1 MNTRNIIIGVVVL
14 VVLGAGFWTM
24 GGGQNM
30 LAPKPT
36 PTVSAAMDDLENLV
50 TASGTLVPVKRANLG
65 FKIGGQVKRVMIQ
78 TGDTVKQNATLVQL
92 DAVELDAGV
101 AQAKAAV
108 ALAQA
113 GLDQLKAGAS
123 KEDIAAAEAA
133 LNTARAQLAKVKAGA
148 TAEDIAAA
156 KASLDRAASAVKD
169 AQSEYDKIKNDPAAG
184 MYPQSIAYQAATEQY
199 RIAEARYQQVVKG
212 ATVEDIR
219 IAEAGVAT
227 AQANVDRVKAQARPA
242 EIAAAQ
248 ARLDQA
254 QGALR
259 QAQSAATSAHLTAPF
274 TGTVAAVN
282 VREGETV
289 VPGVSV
295 ITLGDIKNLR
305 LETDDLS
312 ETNIAKVKLGQTVDV
327 TFEALP
333 GQIQK
338 GKITF
343 IAPISS
349 AKAGGTNYTVYVEF
363 DKLDPALRWGM
374 TGHIEINT
382 KQ

>member
-1 MNTRNIIIGVVVL
+1 MNTRNIVIGIVIL
-14 VVLGAGFWTM
+14 VILGFGFFTV
-24 GGGQNM
+24 GGGQSM
-30 LAPKPT
+30 LNPKPT
-36 PTVSAAMDDLENLV
+36 PAPVVTTTDYENIV

-65 FKIGGQVKRVMIQ
+65 FKIGGEVKRIAVQ
-78 TGDTVKQNATLVQL
+78 TGDTVDQDAMLVQL
-92 DAVELDAGV
+92 DAVELNAGV
-101 AQAKAAV
+101 DQAKAAV

-133 LNTARAQLAKVKAGA
+133 LNTARTQLAKVRAGA

-156 KASLDRAASAVKD
+156 KATLDRATSALKD
-169 AQSEYDKIKNDPAAG
+169 AQSEYDKIKSDPAAG

-199 RIAEARYQQVVKG
+199 RIAEARYLQVVKG
-212 ATVEDIR
+212 ATPEDIR

-227 AQANVDRVKAQARPA
+227 AQANLDRVKAQARPA

-254 QGALR
+254 QAALR
-259 QAQSAATSAHLTAPF
+259 QAQSAAASANLTAPF
-274 TGTVAAVN
+274 AGTVAAVN
-282 VREGETV
+282 VRVGEMV
-289 VPGVSV
+289 VPGVTV

-312 ETNIAKVKLGQTVDV
+312 ETNIAKVKLGQSVDV

-333 GQIQK
+333 GKIHK

-363 DKLDPALRWGM
+363 DQLDPVLRWGM